1 MAREYGLR
9 LPETPEKITAEWQLE
24 SDLTIVAMHAA
35 ASAVENMLGD
45 GWGLYPEL
53 GEYDWQAVHDKLR
66 AAHPYP
72 DHAAYLAACDRL
84 ATRAEK

>member
-9 LPETPEKITAEWQLE
+9 LPETSEKLTAEWQLE

-35 ASAVENMLGD
+35 ASAVEDMLGD
-45 GWGLYPEL
+45 GWERYPDL
-53 GEYDWQAVHDKLR
+53 GEYDWQEVHDKLQ

-72 DHAAYLAACDRL
+72 DHPAYLAAYDRL
-84 ATRAEK
+84 STRAEK